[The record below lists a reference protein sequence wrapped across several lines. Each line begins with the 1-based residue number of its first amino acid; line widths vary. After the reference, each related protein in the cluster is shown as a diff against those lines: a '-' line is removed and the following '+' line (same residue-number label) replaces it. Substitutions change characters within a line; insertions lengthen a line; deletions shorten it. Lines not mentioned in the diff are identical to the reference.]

1 MRSNKSETIQ
11 IPLEL
16 HLSDD
21 NDFVT
26 NLLGHKNST
35 MSHQD
40 SDSSLSDS
48 ELDCENVIQYSDSD
62 GAGPSG
68 HSSGDV
74 PSKVAPD
81 LQLQETQSL
90 VNKKILSQLN
100 AITDRLTKLEDKP
113 IKKTNDKSKVKGSC
127 VGHQHKSTRKTKTE
141 STQAEKSTPAHT
153 NECCS
158 QLGTSQVPSLEYIRA
173 NNQIQRSVEERIKEL
188 QQLAKTSMSDNK
200 IKSHRGGQVDVFV
213 KNCIKWPHEHVLAGS
228 QKERVSYDQLTMG
241 QWMAGFCR
249 TMREENC
256 IETKMPC

>member
-1 MRSNKSETIQ
+1 MEKKNYNLRSKKSETIQ

-40 SDSSLSDS
+40 SDSSLSGS

-68 HSSGDV
+68 HSSNRLQVDV

-81 LQLQETQSL
+81 SQFQETQSL
-90 VNKKILSQLN
+90 VNQQILSQLN
-100 AITDRLTKLEDKP
+100 AISDRLTKLEDKP
-113 IKKTNDKSKVKGSC
+113 IKKTNDKSKVKGSRA
-127 VGHQHKSTRKTKTE
+127 GHQHKSTRKTKTE

-153 NECCS
+153 SEGCS

-188 QQLAKTSMSDNK
+188 QQLAKTGMSDNK
-200 IKSHRGGQVDVFV
+200 IKSQRGGSGICFCE
-213 KNCIKWPHEHVLAGS
+213 K
-228 QKERVSYDQLTMG
+228 SY
-241 QWMAGFCR
+241 
-249 TMREENC
+249 
-256 IETKMPC
+256 